1 MKFHGLRI
9 PVVFL
14 SLVLGLSMF
23 FGCQWLYQKYNYQ
36 QPLNTSLSQNK
47 SVLSYKIDDKGEQL
61 QIEVRMST
69 PNLMED
75 YKKLY
80 NKVAAIMGKKP
91 FVLKLTD
98 DRDNELV
105 KAYYNSQYVI
115 YQAISRGT
123 YQEMA
128 AVISKESAALGA
140 ESKVFIDRD
149 NIYVQMKHDKH
160 ELNEI
165 IPRNSLKSLSV
176 VMAGG
181 ELINAEGN

>member
-1 MKFHGLRI
+1 MKLHGLRI

-14 SLVLGLSMF
+14 GLVLGLCLF
-23 FGCQWLYQKYNYQ
+23 LGCQWLYQKYNYQ
-36 QPLNTSLSQNK
+36 QPLNASLSENK
-47 SVLSYKIDDKGEQL
+47 SVLSYKIDDKQEQL
-61 QIEVRMST
+61 QIELRMST

-80 NKVAAIMGKKP
+80 SKVATIMGNKP

-98 DRDNELV
+98 DRDDKLAE
-105 KAYYNSQYVI
+105 AYYNSQYAI

-128 AVISKESAALGA
+128 AVIRKESHALGA

-149 NIYVQMKHDKH
+149 NIYVQMKNDKH

-165 IPRNSLKSLSV
+165 IPRNSLQFLSV
-176 VMAGG
+176 AMAGG
-181 ELINAEGN
+181 EMFNAEGN